1 MLEFILNTS
10 TPMRECQHA
19 DKRWTTGTASCT
31 ATNAIFRLQVP
42 IFFAL
47 NRFGFRFDHRHNLA
61 ASVLRN
67 KSAGVQWQKS
77 RCISVVRLVMAVAL
91 EIVWRN
97 PEPPAHSDPKITRS
111 APGEYSLEGQNF
123 AIVHRAAN
131 KICDDYGYMPLAV
144 SQDNK

>member
-1 MLEFILNTS
+1 
-10 TPMRECQHA
+10 
-19 DKRWTTGTASCT
+19 
-31 ATNAIFRLQVP
+31 
-42 IFFAL
+42 
-47 NRFGFRFDHRHNLA
+47 
-61 ASVLRN
+61 
-67 KSAGVQWQKS
+67 
-77 RCISVVRLVMAVAL
+77 MAVAL

-111 APGEYSLEGQNF
+111 APGVYSLEGQNF

>member
-1 MLEFILNTS
+1 
-10 TPMRECQHA
+10 
-19 DKRWTTGTASCT
+19 
-31 ATNAIFRLQVP
+31 
-42 IFFAL
+42 
-47 NRFGFRFDHRHNLA
+47 
-61 ASVLRN
+61 
-67 KSAGVQWQKS
+67 
-77 RCISVVRLVMAVAL
+77 MAVAL

-97 PEPPAHSDPKITRS
+97 PGPPAHSVPKITRS

>member
-1 MLEFILNTS
+1 MLTS
-10 TPMRECQHA
+10 AGLLPLHRARRQMRSSA
-19 DKRWTTGTASCT
+19 
-31 ATNAIFRLQVP
+31 LQVP

-47 NRFGFRFDHRHNLA
+47 NRFGFCLDGGPNLA
-61 ASVLRN
+61 ASVLIS
-67 KSAGVQWQKS
+67 KSACVQWQKS

-111 APGEYSLEGQNF
+111 APSEYSLEGQNF

-131 KICDDYGYMPLAV
+131 KICDDYGYMPLAA
-144 SQDNK
+144 SQDNQELLQEWRPDMLRQ